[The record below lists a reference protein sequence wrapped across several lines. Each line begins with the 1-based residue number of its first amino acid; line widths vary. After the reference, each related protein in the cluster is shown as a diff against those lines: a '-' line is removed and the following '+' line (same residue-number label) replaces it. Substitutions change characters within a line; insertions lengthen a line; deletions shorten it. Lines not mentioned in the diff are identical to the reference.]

1 MRGGELA
8 WLLEPLW
15 VGPGPGGSWREA
27 VRGSDRSAPRPLR
40 RRRALEEELQK
51 PGLTQEERDA
61 ARAELARR
69 EREFSRLQRQR
80 LSMDDYEPLKLIGK
94 GAFGEVGLSVGWGV
108 RLGWADELCEMDGLV
123 LEGGAAGIAP
133 VLQGIF

>member
-27 VRGSDRSAPRPLR
+27 VRGSDGSAPRRLR

-94 GAFGEVGLSVGWGV
+94 GAFGEVGL
-108 RLGWADELCEMDGLV
+108 
-123 LEGGAAGIAP
+123 
-133 VLQGIF
+133 